1 MKKNIPNILTLTNL
15 SIGLCSIIWA
25 AQNKENLVFC
35 SWLILIA
42 MLFDFMDGKLAR
54 FLKVSSDFGKQ
65 LDSLADMISF
75 GVAPAIIVFQL
86 IHTYNPHNTKLAY
99 IAFMIPIC
107 SALRLANYNIDK
119 KQGNEFIGITTPIN
133 ALFFCSIPLIINQEE
148 SINYNEGNEFILS
161 FITNVN
167 FLFIT
172 TIVFSLLLIS
182 PLKTFSLKSSNK
194 NILEKRI
201 KFIFIITSII
211 LFFLLKYTA
220 FPIIVFFYI
229 FLSIIFSLNKN

>member
-15 SIGLCSIIWA
+15 SIGLCSIIWVV
-25 AQNKENLVFC
+25 QNKENLVFC

-54 FLKVSSDFGKQ
+54 FLNASSDFGKQ

-86 IHTYNPHNTKLAY
+86 INTYNPHNTKLAY
-99 IAFMIPIC
+99 IALMIPIF
-107 SALRLANYNIDK
+107 SALRLANYNIDER
-119 KQGNEFIGITTPIN
+119 QGNHFFGITTPIN
-133 ALFFCSIPLIINQEE
+133 ALFFCSIPIVMAYEK
-148 SINYNEGNEFILS
+148 NEFVLS
-161 FITNVN
+161 FLSNVN
-167 FLFIT
+167 FLFMA

-194 NILEKRI
+194 NVLEKKI
-201 KFIFIITSII
+201 KLIFIFTSII

-220 FPIIVFFYI
+220 FPVIVFFYI

>member
-54 FLKVSSDFGKQ
+54 ILNASSDFGKQ

-86 IHTYNPHNTKLAY
+86 INTYNPHNTKLAY
-99 IAFMIPIC
+99 IALLIPIC
-107 SALRLANYNIDK
+107 SALRLANFNIDQRQEK
-119 KQGNEFIGITTPIN
+119 HFFGIPTPIN
-133 ALFFCSIPLIINQEE
+133 ALFFCSIPIIMAYEK
-148 SINYNEGNEFILS
+148 NEFFLS
-161 FITNVN
+161 FFSNVN
-167 FLFIT
+167 FLFMA
-172 TIVFSLLLIS
+172 TIIFSFLLIS

-194 NILEKRI
+194 NVLEQKI
-201 KFIFIITSII
+201 KSIFIFMSII

-220 FPIIVFFYI
+220 FPVIVFFYI
-229 FLSIIFSLNKN
+229 FLSIIFSLNKT